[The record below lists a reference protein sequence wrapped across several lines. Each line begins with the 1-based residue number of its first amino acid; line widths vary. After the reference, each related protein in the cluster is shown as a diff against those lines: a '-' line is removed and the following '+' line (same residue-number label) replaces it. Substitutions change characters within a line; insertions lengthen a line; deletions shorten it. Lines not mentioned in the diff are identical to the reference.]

1 MCKLLTSIVVFLGL
15 LVSASL
21 IGKAQDEKQK
31 RLFVVIVNDKRGYI
45 DNTGKIVIEPQF
57 AGAGD
62 FSEGLAVVATGRNR
76 RDEGYIDETGKFV
89 IEPRF
94 DKARAFSEGLAAVG
108 VRETW
113 RVIDGEKTLVGSI
126 HPSYTWGYINR
137 TGAYVVEPKYL
148 VARGF
153 SEGLAA
159 VRQANDKYIFIDR
172 KGKRAFRR
180 EYDYA
185 CSFSEGLACV
195 MINGKYG
202 FIDKSGK
209 VVIKPQ
215 FSSPGHFREG
225 LAAIRVGGKI
235 LKPLDDFNT
244 EPAGA
249 KSVYIDKTGKIVIR
263 FGDEVDSAANFS
275 EGLACV
281 GVKGKHDYSY
291 MGYID
296 KTGKFVIEPR
306 FAIADDF
313 SDGLARI
320 GFNTNF
326 GFPFDGSGFVDRT
339 GKLVLT
345 FKYRSDYAWVDN
357 FSGGLAS
364 VQAGGPVVD
373 HATPRYGYIDKSGK
387 VLWAPSR

>member
-1 MCKLLTSIVVFLGL
+1 MNLKRFLAVFVGL
-15 LVSASL
+15 FLSASL
-21 IGKAQDEKQK
+21 IGKAQGEKPK
-31 RLFVVIVNDKRGYI
+31 RLFVVIVNDQRGYI
-45 DNTGKIVIEPQF
+45 DNSGNIVIEPQF
-57 AGAGD
+57 AGAED

-76 RDEGYIDETGKFV
+76 LDEGYIDETGKFV
-89 IEPRF
+89 IKPRF
-94 DKARAFSEGLAAVG
+94 DKARKFSEGLAAVG
-108 VRETW
+108 FRERW
-113 RVIDGEKTLVGSI
+113 RIIDGEKTLVGSL

-137 TGAYVVEPKYL
+137 TGEYVVEPKYSE
-148 VARGF
+148 ADGF

-159 VRQANDKYIFIDR
+159 VRQPNDKYIFIDR
-172 KGKRAFRR
+172 KGKRAIRR

-185 CSFSEGLACV
+185 RSFSEGLACV

-215 FSSPGHFREG
+215 FSSLGDFREG
-225 LAAIRVGGKI
+225 LAAIRVGGRI
-235 LKPLDDFNT
+235 AQPLDDTST
-244 EPAGA
+244 EPVGGRY
-249 KSVYIDKTGKIVIR
+249 VYIDKTGKTVIR

-326 GFPFDGSGFVDRT
+326 GFPFDAAGFVDRT
-339 GKLVLT
+339 GKIVLT
-345 FKYRSDYAWVDN
+345 FKYQSDYVWVGN

-364 VQAGGPVVD
+364 VQSGGFD
-373 HATPRYGYIDKSGK
+373 QATSRYGYIDKSGK